1 MENTTNKKIRK
12 GSVDKRAKIIAA
24 ARDLFLSD
32 GFDRSSVD
40 AVAAKAGVS
49 KRTVY
54 DYYGD
59 KQSLLLAVVEETSL
73 AVLEMIKQGI
83 ADYLTEFEDLEEA
96 LILFCEQFV
105 ASAKGSS
112 DYSALIRLVMMET
125 ANLPASFIEKLDRS
139 TEEELIQRFIELG
152 QAGLLDVPDPVMA
165 TKHFA
170 ALTFLLVFD
179 QPKQTGHLEEE
190 QTKRIITEGVRVF
203 LCAYGKRTATRI
215 PVHQSTR
222 QT

>member
-1 MENTTNKKIRK
+1 MDNTENKKIRK
-12 GSVDKRAKIIAA
+12 GSSDKRAKIIAA

-59 KQSLLLAVVEETSL
+59 KQNLLLAVVEETSR
-73 AVLEMIKQGI
+73 AVLDMIKQGI
-83 ADYLTEFEDLEEA
+83 SDYLWEFEDLEEA

-105 ASAKGSS
+105 ASANGSS
-112 DYSALIRLVMMET
+112 DYSALIRLVTMEA
-125 ANLPASFIEKLDRS
+125 ANLPASFLEKLDNA
-139 TEEELIQRFIELG
+139 TEEGIIRRFTEFG
-152 QAGLLDVPDPVMA
+152 QTGLLDVPDPVMA

-179 QPKQTGHLEEE
+179 QPRKTGTLEEE

-203 LCAYGKRTATRI
+203 ICAYAPRNVQNENQ
-215 PVHQSTR
+215 PSF
-222 QT
+222 

>member
-1 MENTTNKKIRK
+1 MNTTEIKKVRK
-12 GSVDKRAKIIAA
+12 GSSDKRAKIMAA

-59 KQSLLLAVVEETSL
+59 KQNLLLAVVEETSG
-73 AVLEMIKQGI
+73 AVLDMIKQGI
-83 ADYLTEFEDLEEA
+83 SDYLSEFEDLEQA

-105 ASAKGSS
+105 VSANGSS
-112 DYSALIRLVMMET
+112 DYSALIRLVTMEE
-125 ANLPASFIEKLDRS
+125 ANLPISFLEKLDNA
-139 TEEELIQRFIELG
+139 TEEGLIRRFTEFG
-152 QAGLLDVPDPVMA
+152 ENGLLNVPDPELA

-170 ALTFLLVFD
+170 ALTFLMVFN
-179 QPKQTGHLEEE
+179 QPKKIGNLHDE
-190 QTKRIITEGVRVF
+190 QTKRIITEGVRAF
-203 LCAYGKRTATRI
+203 LRAYGQCAIYHKKEEL
-215 PVHQSTR
+215 S
-222 QT
+222 